1 MSNEDIDKY
10 LKSNSID
17 SSLFMKDI
25 KSKNLKEQVCS
36 PFYLMQLSNLFKSTG
51 SLPEIDK
58 LMGKLISA
66 SFDQDKNKYVNTKD
80 IISCKREA
88 RENLEMEIE
97 EEYLN
102 QEDKSW
108 TIPEVQKYIKFQSK
122 SIEDAEDDRNQA
134 DRIIKDLVSACI
146 KLQANSMYYGAS
158 ENQRNDYIRDLMD
171 TLKYNVKD
179 QTRRGISYS
188 GKEAGEIDILLKEN
202 ELPVTIIEALNLSS
216 LNAAYLKSHINKIY
230 KYDTAGN
237 KFNILLV
244 YVSVNDFD
252 TFCSKYMQ
260 YIREFAYPYPMAAVK
275 DIKEDFIY
283 SDIRV
288 FKTVLDRNNY
298 KTELYHICVLIGK

>member
-25 KSKNLKEQVCS
+25 KSKNLKEQVCF

-179 QTRRGISYS
+179 QTRRG
-188 GKEAGEIDILLKEN
+188 DILFRKRGWRDR
-202 ELPVTIIEALNLSS
+202 
-216 LNAAYLKSHINKIY
+216 Y
-230 KYDTAGN
+230 TAER
-237 KFNILLV
+237 K
-244 YVSVNDFD
+244 
-252 TFCSKYMQ
+252 
-260 YIREFAYPYPMAAVK
+260 
-275 DIKEDFIY
+275 
-283 SDIRV
+283 
-288 FKTVLDRNNY
+288 
-298 KTELYHICVLIGK
+298 